1 MREGQEPSNDVATV
15 ANLSEM
21 TAFDPEMT
29 RMLGT
34 AFDEAWRI
42 LQETKKIPPEHHE
55 AIRAQVGDRIF
66 DLARRGE
73 SDPEKLA
80 AYGLAMTRL

>member
-1 MREGQEPSNDVATV
+1 
-15 ANLSEM
+15 
-21 TAFDPEMT
+21 MT

-80 AYGLAMTRL
+80 A